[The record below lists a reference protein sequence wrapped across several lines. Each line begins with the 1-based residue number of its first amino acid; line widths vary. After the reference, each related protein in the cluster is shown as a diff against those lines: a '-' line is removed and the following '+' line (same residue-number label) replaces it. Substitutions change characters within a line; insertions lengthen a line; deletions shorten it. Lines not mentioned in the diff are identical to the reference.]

1 MDPIR
6 LLAFQILTLWTILVQ
21 VHCCDLEQMFGE
33 RQVSVEESTLE
44 CDVAFRGLDL
54 PSERLAL
61 SKDPDADAEGG
72 VVVNFDLVNTYKGAD
87 VLSKLGTTTS
97 YRRVNVTFPW
107 YIQQRNCPEGMD
119 VPSEYIVFC
128 KLVGNRFRVVSL
140 AKWDEESDE
149 RVWLALGW
157 SKWSE
162 WSSCS
167 VTCSM
172 GIQQR
177 TRHCLVEE
185 CQGFNVEQRH
195 CNQFG
200 CDEAVNPLELSEH
213 KFFHPSKEIW
223 RRVPD
228 RPAAW
233 HLEPNSYIWLP
244 SAQLFRN
251 QKDRPFP
258 KQFAMFIT
266 IRIINSTLGTILSL
280 RSRSRQ
286 DTYLSLEAAGGNTG
300 DLKLVH
306 AAANGTDVLR
316 IPAKL
321 NDGHWHQV
329 ALSIRD
335 DSVVDTYVDC
345 EWSRTDILRTH
356 TLDIPDDSDLMIGY
370 LFAGDL
376 EQLTIVPD
384 PRLVSLQCSSLRT
397 PIIDPD
403 FTDTIGTLQ
412 QRIGKHILVKIHKSN
427 DETHTD

>member
-1 MDPIR
+1 
-6 LLAFQILTLWTILVQ
+6 
-21 VHCCDLEQMFGE
+21 
-33 RQVSVEESTLE
+33 
-44 CDVAFRGLDL
+44 
-54 PSERLAL
+54 
-61 SKDPDADAEGG
+61 
-72 VVVNFDLVNTYKGAD
+72 
-87 VLSKLGTTTS
+87 
-97 YRRVNVTFPW
+97 
-107 YIQQRNCPEGMD
+107 MD

-128 KLVGNRFRVVSL
+128 KLTENRFRVVSL
-140 AKWDEESDE
+140 AKWDEDADQ
-149 RVWLALGW
+149 RVWQALGW

-162 WSSCS
+162 WSPCS

-177 TRHCLVEE
+177 TRHCLTER
-185 CQGFNVEQRH
+185 CSGFNVEQRH

-200 CDEAVNPLELSEH
+200 CEDAVNPLEMSERR
-213 KFFHPSKEIW
+213 FFHPAKEIW

-228 RPAAW
+228 RPTAW
-233 HLEPNSYIWLP
+233 HLEPNFYIWLP
-244 SAQLFRN
+244 SAQLFKN

-258 KQFAMFIT
+258 RQFAIFIT
-266 IRIINSTLGTILSL
+266 IRILNSTLGTILSL

-286 DTYLSLEAAGGNTG
+286 DTYLSLEAAGGDTG

-329 ALSIRD
+329 AISIRD
-335 DSVVDTYVDC
+335 DSVVDSYVDC
-345 EWSRTDILRTH
+345 EWSRTDVLRTH

-376 EQLTIVPD
+376 EQLTVLPD

-397 PIIDPD
+397 PIIDPEV
-403 FTDTIGTLQ
+403 TDTIAALQ
-412 QRIGKHILVKIHKSN
+412 EKTGKHILVKIHRILDGN
-427 DETHTD
+427 YIH